1 MILCMKKQNQ
11 NQEKPSKPS
20 PSPEQKTTKPE
31 IKCYKCGKP
40 GHRSFN
46 CGKGRGKPSQGYLLC
61 MTPLTTEQSEFPPC
75 NVEGKTNGKFAEMV
89 VDSGCTS
96 TLIHSKFVKSSAL
109 TGEKITVLTAAAER
123 LTVPLANVEFDS
135 KEGKH
140 VELVGVLDKLPVD
153 CLLGRSSFGKTLSRQ
168 NILDQWKENV
178 SAADASGQQA
188 FVVTRRQRASEEAQ
202 LRADELSDRESSIAV
217 KSLSKKET
225 KREGAEEGDLQT
237 LFEGKIPEEKGKE
250 NSDNGTVVT
259 EPEKDHFPLN
269 ILDRN
274 RSQLIA
280 DQKSDVTLEK
290 IRREAFQKA
299 PEESDGYFF
308 HK

>member
-1 MILCMKKQNQ
+1 M
-11 NQEKPSKPS
+11 EA
-20 PSPEQKTTKPE
+20 
-31 IKCYKCGKP
+31 
-40 GHRSFN
+40 
-46 CGKGRGKPSQGYLLC
+46 
-61 MTPLTTEQSEFPPC
+61 LTGVP
-75 NVEGKTNGKFAEMV
+75 V
-89 VDSGCTS
+89 VHDTSTSGCTS

-168 NILDQWKENV
+168 NILDQWEENV
-178 SAADASGQQA
+178 SAADAGRQEA
-188 FVVTRRQRASEEAQ
+188 FVVTRRKRALQEAQ
-202 LRADELSDRESSIAV
+202 LRADEYIDRESSIAV
-217 KSLSKKET
+217 KSLSKQET
-225 KREGAEEGDLQT
+225 KPEGTEEGDLQT

-250 NSDNGTVVT
+250 NSDNGTVVN
-259 EPEKDHFPLN
+259 EPEKDHFPVN
-269 ILDRN
+269 ILNRN
-274 RSQLIA
+274 RNQLIA